1 MRILGKEFEL
11 DFFDADVQSKI
22 ESGMEKI
29 KRRVEENKEIKEQKS
44 SDVIKKTC
52 EIIYEFFDC
61 ILGVG
66 ASNAIFGEKKSL
78 RLTIEAYDEFVEEK
92 IKQEKVL
99 EELTH
104 KYSANRVTRRSKK

>member
-1 MRILGKEFEL
+1 MKILGKEFEL

-29 KRRVEENKEIKEQKS
+29 KRQVDKNKDIKAQKS

-52 EIIYEFFDC
+52 EIIYEFFDDV
-61 ILGVG
+61 LGAG
-66 ASNAIFGEKKSL
+66 ASNEIFGEKKSL
-78 RLTIEAYDEFVEEK
+78 KLTIEAYDAFIEEK